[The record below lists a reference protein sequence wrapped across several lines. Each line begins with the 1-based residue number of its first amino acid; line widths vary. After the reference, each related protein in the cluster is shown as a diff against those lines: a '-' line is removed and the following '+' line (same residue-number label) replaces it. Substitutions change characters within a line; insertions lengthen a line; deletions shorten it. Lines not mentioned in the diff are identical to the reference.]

1 MIKTL
6 RVPLDPEILERAEQ
20 DAVIVEIDC
29 LAAGQVG
36 FLAEDA
42 GAMERIGVDPLAVFA
57 VVAEEDQGIVMVVFD
72 EAVDGIFIALD
83 DLGRDIS
90 TEQLV
95 FRADPDQFLQSLEDL
110 SFAG

>member
-6 RVPLDPEILERAEQ
+6 RVPLDPEVFERAEQ
-20 DAVIVEIDC
+20 DAVVVEIDG
-29 LAAGQVG
+29 LAADQVG

-72 EAVDGIFIALD
+72 EAVDGIFITFD
-83 DLGRDIS
+83 DLGRDIRA
-90 TEQLV
+90 EQLLLSP
-95 FRADPDQFLQSLEDL
+95 DPDQLLQGLEDL
-110 SFAG
+110 PFAG